1 MKIMR
6 SSFLFNISF
15 LLIGSASLCLWGCN
29 GNVNQDSNNVGK
41 NKVAA
46 QKGVTNLFL
55 SYTDSL
61 IKLPLASF
69 NEEGILSLNKRFEGN
84 LPLIIYN
91 GKKGDDGKSIVIQP
105 YQNKGTATN
114 ITAGIILLLP
124 KHIADS
130 LHIGDFTRYFGNI
143 KEEQPAIGVT
153 EQPLPVEI
161 NVNGNTSLKLTFNNN
176 KKLHLAQVTTV
187 EVLKY
192 R

>member
-15 LLIGSASLCLWGCN
+15 VLICSASLCFCGCN

-91 GKKGDDGKSIVIQP
+91 GKKGGDRKSIVIQP
-105 YQNKGTATN
+105 YQNNGTATN

-143 KEEQPAIGVT
+143 KEEKPAIGVT

-176 KKLHLAQVTTV
+176 EKLHLAQVTTV